1 MDDDPIGDLLFG
13 VVCIIGFIA
22 FALIVLNWNG

>member
-1 MDDDPIGDLLFG
+1 MDDDPVGDLLFG

-22 FALIVLNWNG
+22 FALILLNSGI